1 MSQTDP
7 LNRPVPPENEDGLSA
22 NILNQVVEPEGT
34 HIIEVSADTN
44 GRAAVNTPISLGG
57 TSPAPISGTGAPV
70 TAMIAG
76 RLSGFWQTATR
87 NRKVAFGL
95 GVIGVFV
102 LVAIFGPM
110 FIHTDPNAFSSDV
123 LSPPSAH
130 HWLGTTQTGQDVF
143 AQLIYGA
150 RTSIFWGFLTGI
162 LVTIISIIIGLC
174 AGYFG
179 GIVDDILSLFINI
192 FLVLPALPL
201 AIVLA
206 AYFPFKGPL
215 TVAIV
220 ITMTS
225 WAYGSRVLRAQ
236 TMSMRRRDFV
246 DAARASGERT
256 LRIIF
261 SEILPNEIS
270 VVAAGFVGTV
280 LYVIIFEASLEFIGL
295 GSPTVVSW
303 GSMFYWAQNNDALL
317 LGAWWWF
324 VPPGLCIAVLG
335 AALAFINFG
344 IDEMANPRLRTE
356 RRPKVKVP
364 STKKA
369 LTTKEA
375 VA

>member
-1 MSQTDP
+1 MSQLDP
-7 LNRPVPPENEDGLSA
+7 LEKPVTTENTNGLPA
-22 NILNQVVEPEGT
+22 HLYDEIAEPNGT
-34 HIIEVSADTN
+34 HIIEASAPSN
-44 GRAAVNTPISLGG
+44 GQASVNTPISPAG
-57 TSPAPISGTGAPV
+57 TSITPISGTSTPV

-76 RLSGFWQTATR
+76 SLGGLWNALTR
-87 NRKVAFGL
+87 NRKVVFGL
-95 GVIGVFV
+95 CIILFFI

-110 FIHTDPNAFSSDV
+110 FVHTDPNAFSENL
-123 LSPPSAH
+123 LSPPSASN
-130 HWLGTTQTGQDVF
+130 WLGTTQTGQDVF
-143 AQLIYGA
+143 AQVIYGT
-150 RTSIFWGFLTGI
+150 RVSIFWGFLTGL
-162 LVTIISIIIGLC
+162 LVTFLSISIGLS
-174 AGYFG
+174 AGYLG
-179 GIVDDILSLFINI
+179 GVIDDALSLLINV

-206 AYFPFKGPL
+206 AFFPFKGPL
-215 TVAIV
+215 TVALV
-220 ITMTS
+220 ITVTS
-225 WAYGSRVLRAQ
+225 WAYGARVLRAQ

-246 DAARASGERT
+246 EAARASGEKT

-261 SEILPNEIS
+261 FEILPNEIS

-280 LYVIIFEASLEFIGL
+280 IYVIIFEASLEFIGL

-356 RRPKVKVP
+356 RRPKVK
-364 STKKA
+364 A
-369 LTTKEA
+369 LKTQKA

>member
-1 MSQTDP
+1 MSQIDP
-7 LNRPVPPENEDGLSA
+7 LNRPVPSQDEDGPPD
-22 NILNQVVEPEGT
+22 NTLNQVAELEGT

-44 GRAAVNTPISLGG
+44 GRAAVNTPISLAGNSA
-57 TSPAPISGTGAPV
+57 TPISGTGTPV
-70 TAMIAG
+70 TTMIAG
-76 RLSGFWQTATR
+76 RLSGFWQAATR

-95 GVIGVFV
+95 SVIAFFM

-110 FIHTDPNAFSSDV
+110 FVHTAPNAFSQDL
-123 LSPPSAH
+123 LSPPSAS

-143 AQLIYGA
+143 AQVIYGA

-162 LVTIISIIIGLC
+162 LVTIISIVIGLC

-179 GIVDDILSLFINI
+179 GIIDDILSLFINV

-225 WAYGSRVLRAQ
+225 WAFGSRVLRAQ

-261 SEILPNEIS
+261 FEILPNEIS

-356 RRPKVKVP
+356 RRPKVKAP
-364 STKKA
+364 STRKA

>member
-1 MSQTDP
+1 MSQLDP
-7 LNRPVPPENEDGLSA
+7 LEKPVTTEHTNGLAA
-22 NILNQVVEPEGT
+22 NLYDEVAEPSGT
-34 HIIEVSADTN
+34 HIIEASAAN
-44 GRAAVNTPISLGG
+44 GQAAVNTPISPAG
-57 TSPAPISGTGAPV
+57 TSIAPVAVGGAPV

-76 RLSGFWQTATR
+76 SLSGFWRAITR
-87 NRKVAFGL
+87 NRKVVFGL
-95 GVIGVFV
+95 STILFFV

-110 FIHTDPNAFSSDV
+110 FVHTDPNAFSDNL
-123 LSPPSAH
+123 LSPPSASN
-130 HWLGTTQTGQDVF
+130 WLGTTQTGQDVF
-143 AQLIYGA
+143 AQVIYGT
-150 RTSIFWGFLTGI
+150 RVSIFWGFLTGL
-162 LVTIISIIIGLC
+162 LVTILSITIGLC

-179 GIVDDILSLFINI
+179 GIVDDILSLLINI

-220 ITMTS
+220 ITITS
-225 WAYGSRVLRAQ
+225 WAYGARVLRAQ

-246 DAARASGERT
+246 EAARASGERT

-261 SEILPNEIS
+261 FEILPNEIS

-356 RRPKVKVP
+356 RRPKVK
-364 STKKA
+364 A
-369 LTTKEA
+369 LKPQKA

>member
-1 MSQTDP
+1 MSQIDP
-7 LNRPVPPENEDGLSA
+7 LNRPGSA
-22 NILNQVVEPEGT
+22 NDANSLPTNILNQVVEPEGT
-34 HIIEVSADTN
+34 HIIEARADIN
-44 GRAAVNTPISLGG
+44 GHAAVNTPISLGG
-57 TSPAPISGTGAPV
+57 TSPAPISGTGTPI

-76 RLSGFWQTATR
+76 RLSGFWKALTR
-87 NRKVAFGL
+87 NRKVTFGL
-95 GVIGVFV
+95 SIIAFFV

-110 FIHTDPNAFSSDV
+110 LVHTDPNAFSDNL
-123 LSPPSAH
+123 LSPPSAS

-143 AQLIYGA
+143 AQVINGT
-150 RTSIFWGFLTGI
+150 RVSIFWGFLTGV
-162 LVTIISIIIGLC
+162 LVTILSITIGLC

-179 GIVDDILSLFINI
+179 GAIDDILSLIINI

-215 TVAIV
+215 TVSIV
-220 ITMTS
+220 ITVTS
-225 WAYGSRVLRAQ
+225 WAYGARVLRAQ

-261 SEILPNEIS
+261 FEILPNEIS

-356 RRPKVKVP
+356 RRPKVKTP
-364 STKKA
+364 AAKKA